1 VSIEFLSDA
10 PDAPPLNRPAS
21 SSLIRRPKLVSGGT
35 RLLDRPIAHLTDC
48 LPERVFAVVPNCSEH
63 EAFVESTPAM
73 VYVLKF
79 KLLMDFENV
88 TVEIDGVIAV
98 ITLNRPQQLNPLSY
112 DLVKDLSL
120 AMQALDEDEAIRVI
134 ILTGGEKVFAAGA
147 DIKEMADLGPFD
159 ERVQG
164 RLAYRDRINKISKP
178 VIAAV
183 SGFALGGGCELAMSC
198 DIIVAS
204 ETARFGQP
212 EVNLAIIPG
221 SGGTQR
227 LTHLIGKHRAMEL
240 VLTGD
245 IIGAAEAER
254 IGLVNRVIPVELM
267 LEEAKNIAK
276 KIAAKPVLAVK
287 AAKEAV
293 LKAANTALDEGLDF
307 ERKSFYM
314 LLASEDRKEGMKAF
328 LEKRKPQYKGR

>member
-1 VSIEFLSDA
+1 M
-10 PDAPPLNRPAS
+10 N
-21 SSLIRRPKLVSGGT
+21 
-35 RLLDRPIAHLTDC
+35 
-48 LPERVFAVVPNCSEH
+48 
-63 EAFVESTPAM
+63 
-73 VYVLKF
+73 
-79 KLLMDFENV
+79 FENV
-88 TVEIDGVIAV
+88 IVEKDGTIGVV
-98 ITLNRPQQLNPLSY
+98 TLNRPQALNALSY
-112 DLVKDLSL
+112 ALVKDLSL
-120 AMQALDEDEAIRVI
+120 AMQELDRDKEVRVI
-134 ILTGGEKVFAAGA
+134 IVTGGEKVFAAGA
-147 DIKEMADLGPFD
+147 DIKEMADRGPFD
-159 ERVQG
+159 ERIHE
-164 RLAYRDRINKISKP
+164 RLGYRDQINKITKP

-240 VLTGD
+240 VLTGE
-245 IIGAAEAER
+245 IIGAVEAQR
-254 IGLVNRVIPVELM
+254 LGLVNRVMPVELM

-276 KIAAKPVLAVK
+276 KIADKPVLAIK

-293 LKAANTALDEGLDF
+293 LKAANTPLDEGLDF